1 MSSGDA
7 YKALLET
14 VPTNVLLLA
23 VSKHHS
29 AEEIRDV
36 YDFGC
41 RDFGENKVQELV
53 AKYDQL
59 PKDVNWHFIGHLQTN
74 KVKYIAPFVFLIHG
88 VDSLKLLNAIDK
100 EAKKNARVIDVLL
113 QVKIA
118 DEDSKFGL
126 TLEEMRSIVVQ
137 DAFGFS
143 NVRLVGLMGMATN
156 IDNVDQIRAE
166 FRALKELFDSVKL
179 LVRNQECFSVLSM
192 GMSGDYLIAIE
203 EGSTLVRMG
212 TSVFGQR
219 KY

>member
-53 AKYDQL
+53 AKYEQL

-126 TLEEMRSIVVQ
+126 RLEEMRSIVVQ

-156 IDNVDQIRAE
+156 TDDVDQIRAE